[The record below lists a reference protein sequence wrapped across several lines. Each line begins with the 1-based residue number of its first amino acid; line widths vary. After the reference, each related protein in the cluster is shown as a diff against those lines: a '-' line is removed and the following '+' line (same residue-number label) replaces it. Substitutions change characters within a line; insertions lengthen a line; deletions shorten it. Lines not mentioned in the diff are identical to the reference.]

1 MPIRIIADSCCD
13 TTPDI
18 RRKTAVLLAPL
29 CVEIVGGQTYVDDGT
44 VDIPALLEG
53 MRTAPGGVRSAC
65 PSPDAYAQLMREAG
79 DCFVITISSRLSGSY
94 NAACVGRSM
103 VLEERPEQKIHV
115 FDSQSAS
122 AGQTQL
128 LLFLHEQ
135 IEAGYGFEQIIH
147 LASAYIKRLSTM
159 FVLEDLGN
167 LLRGGRLKK
176 AAGIVASKIRLCPI
190 MSDDGNGNIK
200 LVAPSLGMKHA
211 LRKLVDIVADRTTRM
226 AEASVRL
233 VVCACNSVQR
243 AEKLKDNF
251 LKKCPA
257 IKEIILVTTGAV
269 STLYANDGGVVI
281 AF

>member
-1 MPIRIIADSCCD
+1 MPIRILADSCCD
-13 TTPDI
+13 TTLDI
-18 RRKTAVLLAPL
+18 REKTAVLLAPL
-29 CVEIVGGQTYVDDGT
+29 HVEIAGGQTYIDDGT
-44 VDIPALLEG
+44 VDIPALLEA
-53 MRTAPGGVRSAC
+53 MRTAPAGVRSAC
-65 PSPDAYAQLMREAG
+65 PAPDTYAQLMRQAG
-79 DCFVITISSRLSGSY
+79 DCFVITISSHLSGSY
-94 NAACVGRSM
+94 NAACVARNM

-115 FDSQSAS
+115 FDSRSAS
-122 AGQTQL
+122 VGETQL

-135 IEAGYGFEQIIH
+135 IQAGYEFEQIIP
-147 LASAYIKRLSTM
+147 LADAYIKKLSTL

-176 AAGIVASKIRLCPI
+176 AAGMVASKIRLCPI

-200 LVAPSLGMKHA
+200 LVTPSLGMKHA
-211 LRKLVDIVADRTTRM
+211 LRKLVDIVTDRTLHM

-233 VVCACNSVQR
+233 VVCVCNSVHR
-243 AEKLKDNF
+243 AEKLKDSF

-257 IKEIILVTTGAV
+257 VKEIILVTTGAV